1 MIYIKQSYNYQNIQF
16 YKSIIK
22 NICEKY
28 KNYIKFEQ
36 KKYYINFIQFT

>member
-16 YKSIIK
+16 YKNIIK

-28 KNYIKFEQ
+28 KNYIKS
-36 KKYYINFIQFT
+36 